1 MKAYSVDLRQK
12 IIETYLTEKIS
23 QRKLAQ
29 RFKVTL
35 GFITKLLK
43 QYWQTGSLEPK
54 TSPGRPL
61 KLNEE
66 QLETLKALVEEHND
80 WTLEEYQSELEKC
93 TGVQVSR
100 ATIDRMIKRIG
111 LTVKKNRYIQPKKE
125 VSRCKK
131 RG

>member
-12 IIETYLTEKIS
+12 IIETYLSENVS

-29 RFKVTL
+29 RFQVTL

-43 QYWQTGSLEPK
+43 QYNETGSLEPK

-66 QLETLKALVEEHND
+66 QLEILKAVVEEKND
-80 WTLEEYQSELEKC
+80 LTLEEYQSELEKR
-93 TGVQVSR
+93 TRVQVSR
-100 ATIDRMIKRIG
+100 STIDRMIKRLGI
-111 LTVKKNRYIQPKKE
+111 TVKKNRCTQRRRKVRE
-125 VSRCKK
+125 CKS
-131 RG
+131 